1 MYEGSVGQTNVQTK
15 KYFMKMR
22 GRKDVYIFFVF
33 CTLRPGRP
41 GGGQGTRVRTGVFSS
56 ISRHKPG
63 LCDVTSRPAKAA
75 HETCKRDDTESNSG
89 GQMAQ
94 VSRKFVLMFKKYI
107 DIKYPRLLEDH
118 ENA

>member
-1 MYEGSVGQTNVQTK
+1 MSGNPRSL
-15 KYFMKMR
+15 
-22 GRKDVYIFFVF
+22 YI
-33 CTLRPGRP
+33 GRP
-41 GGGQGTRVRTGVFSS
+41 YWTRVRTGVFGS